1 MSKRLKALIVKELQ
15 DEFRGLD
22 RCVIMGLSG
31 IPAGAADHIRTHLE
45 SRNIR
50 LRVVKN
56 TLAGV
61 ALKELGLAGMEEY
74 LKGPSALVTGG
85 SDIVDLAK
93 TAAELAKS
101 RDGVVVKGGF
111 GEGKVL
117 SSQEIAALSKLP
129 AREEMLATLAGAMS
143 ATMGNFAGVLG
154 AVQRKFLY
162 ALKALEGQKAGAA
175 AA

>member
-15 DEFRGLD
+15 DDFRGLD
-22 RCVIMGLSG
+22 RCVIVGLSG
-31 IPAGAADHIRTHLE
+31 IPAGAAHQIRTQLE
-45 SRNIR
+45 SKNIR

-56 TLAGV
+56 TLAAV
-61 ALKELGLAGMEEY
+61 ALKELGITGVEAY
-74 LKGPSALVTGG
+74 LEGPSAVVTGG

-93 TAAELAKS
+93 TADELAKS

-129 AREEMLATLAGAMS
+129 SREEMLAKLAYAMS
-143 ATMGNFAGVLG
+143 STMGNFAGVLG

-162 ALKALEGQKAGAA
+162 ALTALKDKEPAA